1 MGLLLDYLLFDPNDN
16 ETEWIGSMATQC
28 YFVTYSVLCLFLIVA
43 TVNRKLWL
51 TLNCVVT
58 QAQSFYILGLWIHDN
73 SFQFVIFKPLSL
85 VCKASSVASNQTRWY
100 SKKKLRKSYL
110 VPRNFSS
117 IENYKLF
124 RLYQK
129 IHKLVNKSQLI
140 NLEKICSIVFFNNQ
154 LWYWHHKESAS
165 IFL

>member
-1 MGLLLDYLLFDPNDN
+1 MDRQHGDPMLFCHIFCSLFISHRGNGEPQ
-16 ETEWIGSMATQC
+16 TLTYTQ
-28 YFVTYSVLCLFLIVA
+28 LRI
-43 TVNRKLWL
+43 
-51 TLNCVVT
+51 T

-165 IFL
+165 IFF